1 MQQDKRA
8 LRILC
13 LFGILPVTW
22 LGLMIAPALSGGADR
37 RHCPVYGSNARSVS
51 Y

>member
-22 LGLMIAPALSGGADR
+22 LGLMSAPALSEGLIA
-37 RHCPVYGSNARSVS
+37 VIARFT
-51 Y
+51 